1 LLTIK
6 VLNLNQEFSEG
17 RPKGHPMQGA
27 RATRCLPAAPALPDR
42 PVPASHG
49 RIFARERRF

>member
-42 PVPASHG
+42 PFPASHG